1 MVAKTVGDERS
12 TRVKIH
18 PSGARWL
25 LAPTLLLASALG
37 AAAQGTINQGTG
49 IIPVMNVSPQVYPV
63 GNTNTAILSVTNG
76 NTGNSGTLSTGDTFS
91 FDFPNQGMSLGG
103 PAIMQVNSP
112 SISAFAWKVAVQNG
126 HTCYLTYAGPTTR
139 FGPRDLITCK
149 LKLATGV
156 QSVQGQAQ
164 FQAPQGPNYGN
175 PPQLCC
181 PICTADGTVQ
191 GPGTGGTGQQ
201 GPQGPPGPPGPP
213 GPQGQQ
219 GYSGPQ

>member
-1 MVAKTVGDERS
+1 ERS

-18 PSGARWL
+18 PSGAGCL
-25 LAPTLLLASALG
+25 LAPTLLLAAALG
-37 AAAQGTINQGTG
+37 AAAQGTINQGTD

-63 GNTNTAILSVTNG
+63 GSTNTAILSVTNG
-76 NTGNSGTLSTGDTFS
+76 NTGSSGTLATGDTFS
-91 FDFPNQGMSLGG
+91 FDCPNQGMNLGG

-126 HTCYLTYAGPTTR
+126 HTCYLTYTGPNTR

-156 QSVQGQAQ
+156 QQIQGQAQ
-164 FQAPQGPNYGN
+164 FQAPQGPNYGY

-181 PICTADGTVQ
+181 PICTSDNQNQ
-191 GPGTGGTGQQ
+191 GPGTG
-201 GPQGPPGPPGPP
+201 
-213 GPQGQQ
+213 
-219 GYSGPQ
+219 